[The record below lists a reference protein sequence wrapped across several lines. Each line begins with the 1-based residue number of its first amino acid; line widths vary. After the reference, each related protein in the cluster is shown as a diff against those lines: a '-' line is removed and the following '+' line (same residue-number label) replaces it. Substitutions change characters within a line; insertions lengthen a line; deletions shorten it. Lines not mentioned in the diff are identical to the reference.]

1 MGPCLPT
8 GCVAQAPTDGDNVE
22 ASRDQCRGV
31 TMSERVKR
39 HLGNLPALDGIPP
52 AVSNAIGAGP
62 VSFYVTEYRH
72 ICWQGSGPKGQPKF
86 KLLTAV
92 FTNSLHGKGGETQSS
107 ASSG

>member
-1 MGPCLPT
+1 
-8 GCVAQAPTDGDNVE
+8 
-22 ASRDQCRGV
+22 
-31 TMSERVKR
+31 MSERVKR

-92 FTNSLHGKGGETQSS
+92 FTNSLHSKGGETQSS
-107 ASSG
+107 ASSGGLGRLDAESVFRLFQRTLDSHGGGINV